1 MAKRKVDARTKL
13 FMDFFHDQLGVDF
26 VDGDT
31 GEKIDE
37 WETSEKFER

>member
-13 FMDFFHDQLGVDF
+13 LMDFFHEQFGVTFIDA
-26 VDGDT
+26 DT

-37 WETSEKFER
+37 WQTSEKS